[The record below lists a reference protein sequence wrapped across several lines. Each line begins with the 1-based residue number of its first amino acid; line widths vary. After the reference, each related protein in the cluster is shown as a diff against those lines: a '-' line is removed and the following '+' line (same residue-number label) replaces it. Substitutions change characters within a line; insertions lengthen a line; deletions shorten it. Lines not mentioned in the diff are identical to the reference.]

1 MKGWKESPVVEYY
14 TVSIGVFVF
23 NPICAKS
30 RLDIKSAQKYFTSY
44 VNAASTYDQKCSLE
58 RARALLQWAENC
70 KGDLYDYYSSLD
82 RIVFKFGFEDLG
94 MMKQFVDNIKTIIPD
109 LTKGE

>member
-44 VNAASTYDQKCSLE
+44 INAASTYDQKC
-58 RARALLQWAENC
+58 
-70 KGDLYDYYSSLD
+70 SLD

>member
-44 VNAASTYDQKCSLE
+44 INAASTYDQKCSLE
-58 RARALLQWAENC
+58 RACALLQWAENC
-70 KGDLYDYYSSLD
+70 KGDLYDYYSSID